1 MSVRLK
7 RRVDMC
13 GFAGSIGTGLI
24 YALEESGPRHRYRS
38 IDHLFT
44 GVASIDGFLVFEL
57 HRAILVACL
66 LLRGKVWWVWKGIF
80 ALQSTGYS
88 ICCVHYIIYGRITP
102 MPEFQMAIQEGKQP
116 ETSSSTACAAQREP
130 KTCRPSHLLWS

>member
-38 IDHLFT
+38 THHLST
-44 GVASIDGFLVFEL
+44 SVTSIDGFLVFEL
-57 HRAILVACL
+57 HRGILFACL
-66 LLRGKVWWVWKGIF
+66 LLGGKSM
-80 ALQSTGYS
+80 LD
-88 ICCVHYIIYGRITP
+88 
-102 MPEFQMAIQEGKQP
+102 
-116 ETSSSTACAAQREP
+116 
-130 KTCRPSHLLWS
+130 